1 MVNRTSTDKKCRV
14 ISRRVKWLIITVG
27 IQFGLKYGAIKAPLK
42 GLSLRYSQE
51 EGTLFLYCFPALT
64 LSETFYSVNVYT
76 IDYPTVNDKHDIG
89 YDYMIS

>member
-1 MVNRTSTDKKCRV
+1 MVD
-14 ISRRVKWLIITVG
+14 ITVG
-27 IQFGLKYGAIKAPLK
+27 IQFSLKYGAIKPPLK